1 MLNINYSGYGN
12 NIIDVKYDT
21 IYEDENGLEDDDPNY
36 DEYNRVL
43 FKKEDNTFIEVNYL
57 NLSDEIY
64 HNGTLIYK
72 KVDGKLIEVV
82 KQNFDIK

>member
-43 FKKEDNTFIEVNYL
+43 F
-57 NLSDEIY
+57 
-64 HNGTLIYK
+64 
-72 KVDGKLIEVV
+72 
-82 KQNFDIK
+82 